1 MPFGLSA
8 TEATEDQLKAVFVFN
23 FLQFVQWPAA
33 ARPGD
38 AGPMVIGVLDDEPLA
53 RLLDEAVRDE
63 QIDGKRVEVRRYD
76 KAGDVRGCHILFIG
90 GANTALFRQAI
101 EHVGKGSTLTVSDHE
116 ESAANGAMIQLATR
130 DNRIRLL
137 VNLESARA
145 AGLTISSNLLRPAQI
160 VRRSR

>member
-1 MPFGLSA
+1 MPIGLHA

-23 FLQFVQWPAA
+23 FLQFVQWPETAG
-33 ARPGD
+33 PGD
-38 AGPMVIGVLDDEPLA
+38 SGPMIIGVLDDESLA

-63 QIDGKRVEVRRYD
+63 QIDGRRVEVRRFD
-76 KAGDVRGCHILFIG
+76 EAGDVRDCHILFIG

-101 EHVGKGSTLTVSDHE
+101 EHIGNGSTLTVSDHE
-116 ESAANGAMIQLATR
+116 DSAANGAMIQLATR

-137 VNLESARA
+137 VNLETARA

-160 VRRSR
+160 VRSSR